1 MTARLPDHLDLIA
14 TAPGG
19 IQKLRGLILELAVR
33 GKLVPQDAED
43 EPAGE
48 LLKRVTS
55 ERAALATEGRG
66 KSLKHL
72 PAAENDDQ
80 AFALSAG
87 WEWTRLGE
95 LVLNSGAGWSPSCE
109 PRPRQGD
116 EWGVLKVSAVSWG
129 EFKPDENKALP
140 ENLAPRPEHE
150 VAIGDFLI
158 SRANTAELVARS
170 VVVES
175 CPDRLM
181 LSDKIVRLKLSQF
194 VDGRFINITNACA
207 QARDY
212 YARVAGG
219 TSSSMKNV
227 SREQILNLVVPLPPL
242 AEQHRIVA
250 KVDELMALCDRLEA
264 EQADANAAH
273 ARIIETLLGPLTQ
286 SADADELAANWQRL
300 AEHFDS
306 LFVTDAGIDALKEMV
321 LQLAV
326 MGRLVSQDLGDEPVS
341 ALLNRI
347 RLESLTLGIGG
358 RVKKLKQ
365 LPPVGNDKK
374 DFKLP
379 ENWEWIRLQDI
390 INVSSGNGLTSEQMV
405 QEGDVPVFGGNG
417 ITGFHDQVNVDR
429 PTLVIGRVGFY
440 CGSVH
445 LTPGKAWV
453 TDNALKVRFS
463 ERSLSIKFLF
473 WLLRATNLKGDESAT
488 AQPLVTGKG
497 IYPIVVALP
506 PLAEQH
512 RIVAKVDEL
521 MALCDRL
528 KADLVDA
535 RTRQARLAD
544 TLIDAALAAA

>member
-33 GKLVPQDAED
+33 GKLVPQDAAD

-72 PAAENDDQ
+72 PAVENDDQ

>member
-14 TAPGG
+14 TAPDG
-19 IQKLRGLILELAVR
+19 IRKLRGLILELAVR
-33 GKLVPQDAED
+33 GKLVPQDAND
-43 EPAGE
+43 EPASE
-48 LLKRVTS
+48 LLKRVTA
-55 ERAALATEGRG
+55 ERAALATKGGG

-72 PAAENDDQ
+72 PAVANDEQ
-80 AFALSAG
+80 PFTLPAR

-95 LVLNSGAGWSPSCE
+95 LVLKSGAGWSPSCE
-109 PRPRQGD
+109 SRPRQGN

-150 VAIGDFLI
+150 VALGDFLI

-194 VDGRFINITNACA
+194 VDGRFINITNSCA

-242 AEQHRIVA
+242 TEQHRIVA
-250 KVDELMALCDRLEA
+250 KVDELMLLCDRMEA
-264 EQADANAAH
+264 EQADAETAH
-273 ARIIETLLGPLTQ
+273 ARLVETLLGTLTQ
-286 SADADELAANWQRL
+286 SADADELAANWQHL
-300 AEHFDS
+300 AEHFES
-306 LFVTDAGIDALKEMV
+306 LFETPSAVAALRKTI
-321 LQLAV
+321 LNLALD
-326 MGRLVSQDLGDEPVS
+326 GRLVRQSAPAEMCAISTLIEGDSLNGCSKRPSDTPCGVQILRISAGTGNDDFFVDENDHKWIEVTPAQVEKFRLLPDDLLACRFNGNLHYVGSFSLYRGQS
-341 ALLNRI
+341 AAPQIFPDKLIRFRVQHHKVLANYLRYALNAD
-347 RLESLTLGIGG
+347 SV
-358 RVKKLKQ
+358 RVQ
-365 LPPVGNDKK
+365 VEGFCATTVGN
-374 DFKLP
+374 
-379 ENWEWIRLQDI
+379 IGI
-390 INVSSGNGLTSEQMV
+390 SAGNLKTV
-405 QEGDVPVFGGNG
+405 
-417 ITGFHDQVNVDR
+417 
-429 PTLVIGRVGFY
+429 
-440 CGSVH
+440 
-445 LTPGKAWV
+445 
-453 TDNALKVRFS
+453 KVRIP
-463 ERSLSIKFLF
+463 EL
-473 WLLRATNLKGDESAT
+473 D
-488 AQPLVTGKG
+488 
-497 IYPIVVALP
+497 
-506 PLAEQH
+506 EQH

-521 MALCDRL
+521 LALCDRL

>member
-33 GKLVPQDAED
+33 GKLVPQDAAD

-72 PAAENDDQ
+72 PAVENDDQ

-227 SREQILNLVVPLPPL
+227 SREQILHLVVPLPPL

-306 LFVTDAGIDALKEMV
+306 LFTTDAGIDALKQVVVNLGYRRALTRSDLPNWPLVKLKDVTALIADIDHKMPKAMSNGVIFLSAKDLKDDGSLDFTQPKYISREDFER
-321 LQLAV
+321 LSRKARPQRGDIIYSRIGARLGKA
-326 MGRLVSQDLGDEPVS
+326 RLVEVETEFLVSYSCCVIRPQPEVVDNKFLARFLDSRLALDQAHLGKQSIGVPDLG
-341 ALLNRI
+341 
-347 RLESLTLGIGG
+347 LGVI
-358 RVKKLKQ
+358 
-365 LPPVGNDKK
+365 K
-374 DFKLP
+374 DFELP
-379 ENWEWIRLQDI
+379 
-390 INVSSGNGLTSEQMV
+390 
-405 QEGDVPVFGGNG
+405 
-417 ITGFHDQVNVDR
+417 
-429 PTLVIGRVGFY
+429 
-440 CGSVH
+440 
-445 LTPGKAWV
+445 
-453 TDNALKVRFS
+453 
-463 ERSLSIKFLF
+463 
-473 WLLRATNLKGDESAT
+473 
-488 AQPLVTGKG
+488 
-497 IYPIVVALP
+497 LP
-506 PLAEQH
+506 SLAEQLQLN
-512 RIVAKVDEL
+512 AKVDEL

-528 KADLVDA
+528 RADLIDA

>member
-140 ENLAPRPEHE
+140 ENLAPRSEHE

-264 EQADANAAH
+264 
-273 ARIIETLLGPLTQ
+273 
-286 SADADELAANWQRL
+286 
-300 AEHFDS
+300 
-306 LFVTDAGIDALKEMV
+306 
-321 LQLAV
+321 
-326 MGRLVSQDLGDEPVS
+326 DL
-341 ALLNRI
+341 I
-347 RLESLTLGIGG
+347 
-358 RVKKLKQ
+358 
-365 LPPVGNDKK
+365 
-374 DFKLP
+374 
-379 ENWEWIRLQDI
+379 
-390 INVSSGNGLTSEQMV
+390 
-405 QEGDVPVFGGNG
+405 
-417 ITGFHDQVNVDR
+417 
-429 PTLVIGRVGFY
+429 
-440 CGSVH
+440 
-445 LTPGKAWV
+445 
-453 TDNALKVRFS
+453 
-463 ERSLSIKFLF
+463 
-473 WLLRATNLKGDESAT
+473 
-488 AQPLVTGKG
+488 
-497 IYPIVVALP
+497 
-506 PLAEQH
+506 
-512 RIVAKVDEL
+512 
-521 MALCDRL
+521 
-528 KADLVDA
+528 DA

-544 TLIDAALAAA
+544 TLIDAALTAA